1 MANKAWEG
9 QRHLRAIGYQKVF
22 HGARRPWIDLVLNCG
37 CICRGMYILTG
48 MNPYLET
55 YLHSH
60 GHNSQ
65 DRETIKN
72 LLCDLQERHEQIP
85 VSPK

>member
-1 MANKAWEG
+1 MDQKTSWGVRQREMVNKAWEG

-37 CICRGMYILTG
+37 CICRDMYIPTG
-48 MNPYLET
+48 MNPYLKT
-55 YLHSH
+55 YLHSR

-65 DRETIKN
+65 VRETIKKP
-72 LLCDLQERHEQIP
+72 L
-85 VSPK
+85 V